1 MDFTDIRIHNP
12 RLFYDG
18 ICRRKI
24 PYSNLTYNLQTGQAS
39 SNPIIEPFL
48 GGPKPPV
55 SDSFDPAT
63 TDIIGPSGYPK
74 PWRSGS
80 QFLQDA
86 SYGSTIGPFARMVG
100 LPKEDNLLFPN
111 TCKNGSKPNQCGG
124 AGGVGIWGRIGI
136 GAGPD
141 YEYLGFRSQDWYNQ
155 SEGFYDTNYYNGEFG
170 VDWLTWKKWWDSASK
185 KTLTVRWIGEVYG
198 DPLVDV
204 EVAYAT
210 PDVGDATYYPG
221 FNLSAFAN
229 STADL
234 LTIMVGI
241 AAIARWI

>member
-141 YEYLGFRSQDWYNQ
+141 YEYLGFRSQDWYHQ
-155 SEGFYDTNYYNGEFG
+155 SEGTWNTEFWNNTL
-170 VDWLTWKKWWDSASK
+170 DPDPAWPTWKEWWDNASK
-185 KTLTVRWIGEVYG
+185 ATITATWAEEGMPIKVQVAYDSPEYG
-198 DPLVDV
+198 DPD
-204 EVAYAT
+204 YW
-210 PDVGDATYYPG
+210 PG
-221 FNLSAFAN
+221 AIPAVFALGTFNLLAS
-229 STADL
+229 
-234 LTIMVGI
+234 MVAV
-241 AAIARWI
+241 AAIIRW